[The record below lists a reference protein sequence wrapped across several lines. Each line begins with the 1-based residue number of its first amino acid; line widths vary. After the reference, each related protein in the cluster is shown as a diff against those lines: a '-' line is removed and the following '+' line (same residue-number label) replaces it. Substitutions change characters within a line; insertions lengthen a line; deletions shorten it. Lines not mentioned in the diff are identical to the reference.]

1 MQTKELRPFQ
11 EDDYIE
17 TWNNLES
24 QCIEN
29 GFSWAALWENE
40 EWNQYI
46 TPSLYEISGKQWNAV
61 QIASYRIGQIFQSSF
76 QYIQRHLETHDTLH
90 IPKRLQ
96 PLMHISQT
104 IFSYFARMDLV
115 VKGEN
120 IKLLE
125 MNADTPVGMVE
136 SSVGNRLICDLFET
150 SSPNT
155 LETEASRTWKDI
167 LFNYHIPSSESLFF
181 LSYGCHEEDTKTVEW
196 MMKQCPHEK
205 KVYVSAE
212 DLVVN
217 KNGVYTKYGREIRYL
232 YRLLP
237 LEYLLEE
244 SYGEQLLTHIEKGNL
259 QLINPPATF
268 LTQSKALLAWIW
280 EQKENSK
287 VFSTEEQEWIVS
299 YFLPT
304 YFSPS
309 VFERENKPYVA
320 KPIWGR
326 EGGGIEIIDGKES
339 LQDITAYYANQ
350 PKIYQ
355 SYEELPSVTVGTWDG
370 PYEGRFL
377 IGSHLMNGVPSGLFL
392 RAGEKITGNLSMC
405 FGVSKQQENM

>member
-1 MQTKELRPFQ
+1 MKTKELRPFTEEQ
-11 EDDYIE
+11 YIE
-17 TWNNLES
+17 IWNNLES
-24 QCIEN
+24 KCIEN

-46 TPSLYEISGKQWNAV
+46 TPSLYEMSDTQWNAV
-61 QIASYRIGQIFQSSF
+61 QIASERIGQVFQSAF
-76 QYIQRHLETHDTLH
+76 QYVQRHPETYDTLH

-96 PLMHISQT
+96 PLMHLSQP

-136 SSVGNRLICDLFET
+136 SSVGNRLICELFDT
-150 SSPNT
+150 TSPNT
-155 LETEASRTWKDI
+155 LETEASSTWKDI
-167 LFNYHIPSSESLFF
+167 LSHYHIPSSEILFF
-181 LSYGCHEEDTKTVEW
+181 LSYACHEEDTKTVEW

-217 KNGVYTKYGREIRYL
+217 ENGVYTKYGREIRYL

-237 LEYLLEE
+237 LEYVLEE
-244 SYGEQLLTHIEKGNL
+244 SYGEQLLTHIENGKL

-280 EQKENSK
+280 EQKDNSV
-287 VFSTEEQEWIVS
+287 VFSEEEREWISS
-299 YFLPT
+299 YFLPS

-309 VFERENKPYVA
+309 TFQSENKPYVA

-326 EGGGIEIIDGKES
+326 EGGGIEIIGDAE
-339 LQDITAYYANQ
+339 LVQDTTPYYANQ
-350 PKIYQ
+350 PKVYQ
-355 SYEELPSVTVGTWDG
+355 AYEELPTITVGTWDG
-370 PYEGRFL
+370 PYEGHLL
-377 IGSHLMNGVPSGLFL
+377 IGSHLMNGIPSGLFL
-392 RAGEKITGNLSMC
+392 RVGEKITGNLSMC
-405 FGVSKQQENM
+405 FGVSKQ